1 MTRTEK
7 APGLVPSTSAS
18 LADPETVARL
28 TRNLMPAPRPLSL
41 HAFVGRSLFPLIT
54 LMLIAGTVLWGP
66 WVTLALAT
74 LTWTLVGRHG

>member
-7 APGLVPSTSAS
+7 APRLVPSIGAAP
-18 LADPETVARL
+18 ADPAALARL
-28 TRNLMPAPRPLSL
+28 THNLMAPPRPLCL

-54 LMLIAGTVLWGP
+54 LLLIAGTPLWGA